1 MRSVALDRGSW
12 RERTLAMHVASEGGE
27 FNVRIPI
34 VHEQDFS
41 SWIDSEVLIEGVC
54 GSLYNLNRQ
63 LTGILFYVPRLSF
76 IKVEAPASEVPL
88 SELLRFAPAGGTPH
102 RVRVRGTVG
111 YQQLGNALFLQSQDK
126 GLRVLT
132 KQNTPVEIGDILE
145 VLGFPA
151 MGDSAPILEDA
162 VFHRVGHEKA
172 PQPVTL
178 NLSAPWE
185 QFDGLVV
192 TTEAKLLNRQPNPD
206 GLGLILTAWRLIF

>member
-1 MRSVALDRGSW
+1 MPC
-12 RERTLAMHVASEGGE
+12 
-27 FNVRIPI
+27 F
-34 VHEQDFS
+34 F
-41 SWIDSEVLIEGVC
+41 
-54 GSLYNLNRQ
+54 
-63 LTGILFYVPRLSF
+63 
-76 IKVEAPASEVPL
+76 
-88 SELLRFAPAGGTPH
+88 
-102 RVRVRGTVG
+102 RVK
-111 YQQLGNALFLQSQDK
+111 DK

-132 KQNTPVEIGDILE
+132 KQNTPVEIGDVLE

-192 TTEAKLLNRQPNPD
+192 TTEAKL
-206 GLGLILTAWRLIF
+206 